1 MCTLF
6 LFCLEMY
13 FLPFPCMFLSF
24 FLLFSHSL
32 RNDDFYYFYFSYRA
46 KLTAYNQLYT
56 KIYFTQYLFILF
68 QCLYYLLFFCINAF
82 TTFSLQLIVCVC
94 SLTSLLGLLLACL
107 RYGHCVCVYFVGLFV
122 ICIYF
127 SGSCQGLVAKGF
139 ELK

>member
-1 MCTLF
+1 
-6 LFCLEMY
+6 MY

-32 RNDDFYYFYFSYRA
+32 RNDDFYYFYSSYRA

-94 SLTSLLGLLLACL
+94 SLTSLLGFLLACL
-107 RYGHCVCVYFVGLFV
+107 RYGRVCVFCGSFCNMHLFQRFVPKV
-122 ICIYF
+122 
-127 SGSCQGLVAKGF
+127 SCQRFWVEISFGSWVF
-139 ELK
+139 V